1 MDHDDL
7 VDMLGTIARSG
18 SQAFVDGL
26 SGDAEQDQS
35 LIGQFG
41 VGFYSAFMVAD
52 EVRVLTRKAGGD
64 GAWLWTSDGKGSFT
78 IEEAERDG
86 PGTTV
91 TVHLAKGEKEFADA
105 VRLGHLVKTYSDH
118 IPIPILLDGET
129 VNEASALWTRAKK
142 GITDDQYKEFYHHV
156 GHAFDDPWMV
166 MHNRVEGVLSYTNLL
181 FIPSTRPFDL
191 YQSERKQRVRL
202 YVKRVFITDDCED
215 LLPAYLRFMR
225 GIVDSE
231 DLALNISR
239 EMLQNDPKLAKIRSG
254 LVKRVLGQL
263 KKKAEKQPDDYAAF
277 WANFGAVLKEG
288 LYEDPPHRDRI
299 MALARFATTGSEGL
313 ASLED
318 YIGRMV
324 PGQDAIYYITGDD
337 PGRLAASPQL
347 EGFRERGVEVLLLTD
362 PIDDFWI
369 SAVGDYQDKPFKSV
383 TRGGADLE
391 AFEAKDKGGEDE
403 TKKKKKEAPA
413 LDGLCA
419 ALKDALGDA
428 VKEVRTSSRLTDS
441 PSCLVADEGDM
452 DMHLERLLR
461 QNQQLGGELATPRV
475 LEINPSHSLIKSMN
489 ALVGEAKDG
498 DGDLTDSSH
507 LLLDQAR
514 IAAGEPVPDP
524 AAFSRRL
531 TAAMESGLKAKG

>member
-1 MDHDDL
+1 
-7 VDMLGTIARSG
+7 
-18 SQAFVDGL
+18 
-26 SGDAEQDQS
+26 
-35 LIGQFG
+35 
-41 VGFYSAFMVAD
+41 
-52 EVRVLTRKAGGD
+52 
-64 GAWLWTSDGKGSFT
+64 
-78 IEEAERDG
+78 
-86 PGTTV
+86 
-91 TVHLAKGEKEFADA
+91 
-105 VRLGHLVKTYSDH
+105 
-118 IPIPILLDGET
+118 
-129 VNEASALWTRAKK
+129 
-142 GITDDQYKEFYHHV
+142 
-156 GHAFDDPWMV
+156 MV
-166 MHNRVEGVLSYTNLL
+166 MHNQVEGVLSYTNLL

-191 YQSERKQRVRL
+191 YQSERKQRVKL

-263 KKKAEKQPDDYAAF
+263 KKKAEKEPDDYAEF
-277 WANFGAVLKEG
+277 WANFGAVIKEG
-288 LYEDPPHRDRI
+288 LYEDPTHRDRI
-299 MALARFATTGSEGL
+299 MALARFATTGADGL

-318 YIGRMV
+318 YIGRMA

-337 PGRLAASPQL
+337 PGRLAGSPQL

-383 TRGGADLE
+383 TRGGADLD
-391 AFEAKDKGGEDE
+391 AFEAKDKSGEDNKKDA
-403 TKKKKKEAPA
+403 KKKKKAPA
-413 LDGLCA
+413 LDALCA
-419 ALKDALGDA
+419 ALKVALGDA
-428 VKEVRTSSRLTDS
+428 VKEVRTSNRLTDS

-475 LEINPSHSLIKSMN
+475 LEINPGHSLIKSLN
-489 ALVGEAKDG
+489 TLVGEAKDG
-498 DGDLTDSSH
+498 DLSDPAH

-514 IAAGEPVPDP
+514 IAAGEPVPDL

-531 TAAMESGLKAKG
+531 TAAMESGLKGKG